1 MKRLFLLSLSFACI
15 SFIQAQNPLL
25 HVLKSYFRSHPFDN
39 RFSSFII
46 SLQNDTWFTIE
57 VYNRRTDT
65 SFFYLTGT
73 YKNFNPFRY
82 ETKEVRLIIAEEPFT
97 HADSLKTLDTII
109 NIQLMGI
116 TDTGIAKRQA
126 VSKEFSRFHKNQSAG
141 FWKNTYNSF
150 QSKGEVTAELYN
162 YFIYPFSISPVTIA
176 WGEIPGTGQ
185 FIFTITIRCKVKQN
199 IADLILLPGR
209 L

>member
-25 HVLKSYFRSHPFDN
+25 HVLKSYFRSHPFDS

-126 VSKEFSRFHKNQSAG
+126 VSKEFSRFHKNQSSG
-141 FWKNTYNSF
+141 FWKNTYNRF

-162 YFIYPFSISPVTIA
+162 YFIYPFSISPLTIA

-199 IADLILLPGR
+199 IADLILLPDR